1 MCADMRENIMAWL
14 KIVLLLLDE
23 AIVVGLLFLI
33 LWKLDVP
40 LHIGGVIAIACVVA
54 VIVFFLHKALLPVLQ
69 DRPKPNS
76 SNMIGLEGKVVT
88 MLSPKGIVK
97 IRGELWKAAAL
108 EATVEVGDSIVVVGI
123 EGLKLL
129 VKPQH
134 PNMESEASF

>member
-1 MCADMRENIMAWL
+1 
-14 KIVLLLLDE
+14 
-23 AIVVGLLFLI
+23 
-33 LWKLDVP
+33 
-40 LHIGGVIAIACVVA
+40 
-54 VIVFFLHKALLPVLQ
+54 
-69 DRPKPNS
+69 
-76 SNMIGLEGKVVT
+76 MIGLEGKVVT
-88 MLSPKGIVK
+88 MLSPKGMVK

>member
-1 MCADMRENIMAWL
+1 MAWL

-54 VIVFFLHKALLPVLQ
+54 VIVFFLHKALFPVLQ
-69 DRPKPNS
+69 DGSKLNS
-76 SNMIGLEGKVVT
+76 STRIGLEGKVVT

-134 PNMESEASF
+134 PNIESEASF